1 VHLTGKEYQMLEV
14 LSLRKGTRPM
24 YQVGKGFVL
33 RGGPMNENEPARD
46 AGQKTAD
53 KAAPE
58 LRLEVLQKTLHHIEA
73 TKHILDA
80 SGIRPEPLE
89 VTLRNL
95 EKLLDKATRKFE
107 LPWLLFRASS
117 RMLIRGANDPWP
129 LSADNRP
136 PCVEQQCR
144 CPISDAHAKV
154 SSRAPRAISA
164 AN

>member
-73 TKHILDA
+73 TKHILDV

-89 VTLRNL
+89 VTLHNL
-95 EKLLDKATRKFE
+95 EKLLDKGHAQV
-107 LPWLLFRASS
+107 RAALALVQS
-117 RMLIRGANDPWP
+117 
-129 LSADNRP
+129 
-136 PCVEQQCR
+136 VK
-144 CPISDAHAKV
+144 SDAD
-154 SSRAPRAISA
+154 SRSE
-164 AN
+164 